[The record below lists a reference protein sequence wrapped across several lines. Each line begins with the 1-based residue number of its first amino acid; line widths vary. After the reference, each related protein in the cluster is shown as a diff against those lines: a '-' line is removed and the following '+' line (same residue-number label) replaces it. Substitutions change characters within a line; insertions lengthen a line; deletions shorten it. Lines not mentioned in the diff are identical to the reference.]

1 MCARRTTEYEEELC
15 GPKERQRQH
24 LDALCKNPR
33 VASRRADFSEDVRPR
48 WQEPASPP
56 FKEEVKEE
64 ASSHIKEEKE
74 LDPTYIK
81 KEVSDLPHIKK
92 EEEEEA
98 ITTLP
103 SIGVPWK
110 SEDEDGQSEEHGG
123 EESPS
128 SSWCQHVTR
137 EGDGDHHV
145 GSKADGFL
153 ATLSDRDNKTSH
165 VPHDGGDDESEDE
178 VKDKDGQG
186 GKQEAVAAATRL
198 PEGRRKRQ
206 RSRGNQEILEEH
218 LMQLLEEWESN
229 PPPPRPTCEDT
240 LFMTSMIPCLKRL
253 PPGRKEYVKF
263 KIHKLLFEQ
272 STLTL
277 NLEHSDK

>member
-165 VPHDGGDDESEDE
+165 VPHDGGDDESE
-178 VKDKDGQG
+178 
-186 GKQEAVAAATRL
+186 
-198 PEGRRKRQ
+198 GRRKRQ